1 MDKIINTKELIKE
14 NTTKLMKKLLS
25 NKPTARFNKKIV
37 EKLEEARK
45 NGSAEY
51 IYRWQEYQ
59 VALLEKDYWIIED
72 KKHDEVTEID
82 QDPNNSH
89 RYLMTKFKES
99 KESFDNKKE
108 KSVKSKKN
116 KTSTKKV
123 KNTRIKKKNNL

>member
-51 IYRWQEYQ
+51 IYR
-59 VALLEKDYWIIED
+59 
-72 KKHDEVTEID
+72 
-82 QDPNNSH
+82 
-89 RYLMTKFKES
+89 
-99 KESFDNKKE
+99 
-108 KSVKSKKN
+108 
-116 KTSTKKV
+116 
-123 KNTRIKKKNNL
+123 